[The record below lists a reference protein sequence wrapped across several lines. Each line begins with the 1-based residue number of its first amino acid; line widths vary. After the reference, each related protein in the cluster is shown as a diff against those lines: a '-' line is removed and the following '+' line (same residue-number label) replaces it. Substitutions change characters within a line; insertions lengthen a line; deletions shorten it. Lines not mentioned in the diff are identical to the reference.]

1 MLHVTDKIFLVLN
14 FLSETI
20 DLRTLSSQPRPVGL
34 VQTPWNFLL
43 FLLFA
48 SWAGD
53 FLDAGGDLCS
63 MHIGSSVA

>member
-1 MLHVTDKIFLVLN
+1 M
-14 FLSETI
+14 
-20 DLRTLSSQPRPVGL
+20 
-34 VQTPWNFLL
+34 QTPWNFLL

-63 MHIGSSVA
+63 THIGSSVA